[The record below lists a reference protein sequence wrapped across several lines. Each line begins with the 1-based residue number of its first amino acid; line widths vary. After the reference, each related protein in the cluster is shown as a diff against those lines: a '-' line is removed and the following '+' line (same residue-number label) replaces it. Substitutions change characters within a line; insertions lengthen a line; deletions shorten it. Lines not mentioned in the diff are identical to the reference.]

1 MINYDGCQDNKLSP
15 SVNSLSQ
22 PNKTFSLRALVR
34 GAFPGARCLP
44 HGFEIGAG
52 LGLAVIVFVS
62 VYHSAWWVLIALMV
76 LRLFWITDPDESA
89 LAEVQSIPPARRHR
103 RSRLQTVAMQPR
115 RTWHFAQ
122 VLYEYENPQAA
133 GDRLIDTET
142 VQVYGKCE
150 ESALLSLRRLYPQRG
165 GLRVRSINRHFVEPT
180 LD

>member
-1 MINYDGCQDNKLSP
+1 M
-15 SVNSLSQ
+15 NSLSQ
-22 PNKTFSLRALVR
+22 PNKTPSLRALVR
-34 GAFPGARCLP
+34 GVVAGARGLP

-52 LGLAVIVFVS
+52 LGLAVVVFVS

-76 LRLFWITDPDESA
+76 LRLFWISEPDEA
-89 LAEVQSIPPARRHR
+89 AMAEAQSTQPARRHR

-122 VLYEYENPQAA
+122 VLYEYENPQAPSE
-133 GDRLIDTET
+133 RLIDTET

-150 ESALLSLRRLYPQRG
+150 ESALLSLRRLYPQRA
-165 GLRVRSINRHFVEPT
+165 GLRVRSINRHFVEPS

>member
-1 MINYDGCQDNKLSP
+1 L
-15 SVNSLSQ
+15 
-22 PNKTFSLRALVR
+22 PN
-34 GAFPGARCLP
+34 
-44 HGFEIGAG
+44 GFEVAAG

-76 LRLFWITDPDESA
+76 LRLFWVTEPDSDTM
-89 LAEVQSIPPARRHR
+89 AEPQTASGRRRHR
-103 RSRLQTVAMQPR
+103 RSRYQTVALQPR

-122 VLYEYENPQAA
+122 VLYDYEDPEAP
-133 GDRLIDTET
+133 GHRLIDSET

-150 ESALLSLRRLYPQRG
+150 DSALLSLRRLYPQRG

>member
-1 MINYDGCQDNKLSP
+1 M
-15 SVNSLSQ
+15 NSLSHPPQ
-22 PNKTFSLRALVR
+22 PTKTFSLRTLVR
-34 GAFPGARCLP
+34 GAVAGVRCLP
-44 HGFEIGAG
+44 HGFEIAAG
-52 LGLAVIVFVS
+52 FALAVVVFVS

-76 LRLFWITDPDESA
+76 LRLFWITEPDEDA
-89 LAEVQSIPPARRHR
+89 MAETQSGSGRRRHR

-122 VLYEYENPQAA
+122 VLYEYENPQAP
-133 GDRLIDTET
+133 GERLIDTET